1 MGPHSG
7 GYGSPG
13 FLPGGGPGC
22 GAVMGSQAESSLG
35 PGWRGRSWESG
46 GPRRAELAPALCSGP
61 RRPGQQPAVCGGSGQ
76 RSQLSRPPC
85 GGGSFLLCSR
95 LRARCWP
102 PSHYLGRFPCTCD
115 LLAAPAAGVWPS
127 ARQAS
132 LPSRSVL
139 CVSLPRVACR
149 GTASFRNMAVLCS
162 ISDCCFYFSERVRVS
177 GSAWSFRL
185 YGVGSWSLPLAV
197 RAPACVTSLRP
208 ALSHRPGPA
217 CLPGTR
223 PWLQPPS
230 PAQCLRCRIFATHP
244 SPGCSP
250 CVSLLYALLS
260 TSKVRPRS
268 FHPKSASL
276 PVLPSVVHRAP

>member
-1 MGPHSG
+1 MVLG
-7 GYGSPG
+7 GEDGAGSPG
-13 FLPGGGPGC
+13 GRGGQSWRWRGGRRHTVRPRSAADPAGPG
-22 GAVMGSQAESSLG
+22 SSLLSAAA
-35 PGWRGRSWESG
+35 PGSDHSCLG
-46 GPRRAELAPALCSGP
+46 RRAGVEVSCSALG
-61 RRPGQQPAVCGGSGQ
+61 
-76 RSQLSRPPC
+76 
-85 GGGSFLLCSR
+85 F
-95 LRARCWP
+95 ARCWP
-102 PSHYLGRFPCTCD
+102 PSHYLGCFPCTCD

-139 CVSLPRVACR
+139 CVSLPPVACR
-149 GTASFRNMAVLCS
+149 GTASFGNMAVLCS

-185 YGVGSWSLPLAV
+185 YGVGPWSLPLAV

-244 SPGCSP
+244 SPGRSP
-250 CVSLLYALLS
+250 CMSLRYAQLS